1 MERLYQKEQDG
12 LIKKQKED
20 EIKMVT
26 ELSRLKIKL
35 AKIKREQREGMK
47 KTGLTQKDLDRI
59 SKEEIKG
66 RIKRKQNKRQSGN
79 NELKELIRKEL
90 MF

>member
-1 MERLYQKEQDG
+1 VERLYQKEQDG